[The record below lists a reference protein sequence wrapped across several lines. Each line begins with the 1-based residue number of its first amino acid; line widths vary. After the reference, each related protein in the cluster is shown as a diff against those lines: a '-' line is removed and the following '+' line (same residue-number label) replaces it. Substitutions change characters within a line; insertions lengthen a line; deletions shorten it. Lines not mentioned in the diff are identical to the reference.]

1 LHYNVVHIT
10 EEQRTDPIGET
21 HVGKSLGEFEQMILF
36 ALISLGEEAYG
47 ASIRREIAARTG
59 RDVSA
64 GAVYTV
70 LERLERAGKVT
81 SRVGVPTPER
91 GGRRRKHYQIR
102 ADGARSLRESRDRMN
117 RMEEGLV
124 GTLGDLA
131 TAAESP

>member
-1 LHYNVVHIT
+1 L
-10 EEQRTDPIGET
+10 EKDD
-21 HVGKSLGEFEQMILF
+21 VGKSLGEFEQMILF

-59 RDVSA
+59 RDISA

-81 SRVGVPTPER
+81 SRVGAPTAER
-91 GGRRRKHYQIR
+91 GGRRRKHYAIR

-124 GTLGDLA
+124 GLLGDLA
-131 TAAESP
+131 AAAESE